1 MLPRNSFHLKDE
13 PANMPHTEN
22 QKLNP
27 FIIMTILVTTLGYF
41 VDVYDIWVFAASR
54 VVALKE
60 IGVSAEQQM
69 DTGILLLNLQ
79 MVGMLIGGIVFGVA
93 GDKLG
98 RTKVMFISILTYS
111 LATLA
116 NAFVTNVES
125 FAVFRFFSGFGLSG
139 ELGLGATLISEI
151 LSKEKRGIGVGF
163 MVALG
168 VTGALFAGVT
178 AQMFD
183 WRVCYMIGGAM
194 GLVLLLFRM
203 RIMESDIF
211 KNLAHGAPK
220 GNLMMLLN
228 SRERFLRFFWCLM
241 LGLPTWFVLG
251 ILMTFSQEI
260 LPGAGLPIIA
270 TAILMVYCN
279 IALPLGDF
287 SSIMLC
293 QFFKKRRIV
302 AAIFVM
308 ISVVASLALLYLPR
322 PLTELDVK
330 LIYGAMAFGA
340 GGWVLMTMISAE
352 CFGTNMRATV
362 ATAVPNFA
370 RCSVVPMTM
379 ALSALKNHMPLLDA
393 VMIVGAAGFILPLIA
408 LTQLPETFGKSLEYL
423 EEDKA

>member
-1 MLPRNSFHLKDE
+1 MPR
-13 PANMPHTEN
+13 MEN
-22 QKLNP
+22 QKLNS
-27 FIIMTILVTTLGYF
+27 FVIMTILVTTLGYF
-41 VDVYDIWVFAASR
+41 VDVYDIWVFAATR

-60 IGVSAEQQM
+60 IGVSPEQQM

-79 MVGMLIGGIVFGVA
+79 MIGMLLGGLVFGVA

-125 FAVFRFFSGFGLSG
+125 FAAFRFLSGFGLSG

-178 AQMFD
+178 AQLFD
-183 WRVCYMIGGAM
+183 WRTCYMIGGGM
-194 GLVLLLFRM
+194 GLLLLLFRM
-203 RIMESDIF
+203 KIMESDIF
-211 KNLAHGAPK
+211 KNVAHTAPK
-220 GNLMMLLN
+220 GSLMMLFS
-228 SRERFLRFFWCLM
+228 SRERFLRFFWCMM

-279 IALPLGDF
+279 IALPIGDF
-287 SSIMLC
+287 VSIMCC
-293 QFFKKRRIV
+293 QLIKRRKP
-302 AAIFVM
+302 IFVLFVL
-308 ISVVASLALLYLPR
+308 ISAASSLALLYLPR
-322 PLTELDVK
+322 PLSELDVK
-330 LIYGAMAFGA
+330 LIYAVMAFGA

-352 CFGTNMRATV
+352 SFGTNMRATV

-393 VMIVGAAGFILPLIA
+393 VVIIGAAGFILPLIA

-423 EEDKA
+423 EEDKT

>member
-1 MLPRNSFHLKDE
+1 MLKSSQKKADSF
-13 PANMPHTEN
+13 
-22 QKLNP
+22 
-27 FIIMTILVTTLGYF
+27 IVMTILVTTLGYF

-54 VVALKE
+54 VTALKE
-60 IGVSAEQQM
+60 LGVSSAQGM

-79 MVGMLIGGIVFGVA
+79 MVGMLMGGICFGIA

-98 RTKVMFISILTYS
+98 RTRVMFMSILTYS

-116 NAFVTNVES
+116 NGFVTNVES
-125 FAVFRFFSGFGLSG
+125 FAALRFLSGFGLSG

-151 LSKEKRGIGVGF
+151 LSKEKRGLGVGF

-168 VTGALFAGVT
+168 VTGALCAGIT
-178 AQMFD
+178 AQLFD
-183 WRVCYMIGGAM
+183 WRVCYMIGGGM
-194 GLVLLLFRM
+194 GLLLLLFRM
-203 RIMESDIF
+203 KIMESDLF
-211 KNLAHGAPK
+211 KNVAHHAPK
-220 GNLMMLLN
+220 GQISMLFKT
-228 SRERFLRFFWCLM
+228 RERFMRFFWCIM

-260 LPGAGLPIIA
+260 LPGAGLPVIA

-279 IALPLGDF
+279 IALPIGDF

-293 QFFKKRRIV
+293 QLIKKRRP
-302 AAIFVM
+302 IFALFVL
-308 ISVVASLALLYLPR
+308 ISAVASLALLYLPR
-322 PLTELDVK
+322 PLSELDVK
-330 LIYGAMAFGA
+330 LVYGVMAFGA

-370 RCSVVPMTM
+370 RASVVPMTM
-379 ALSALKNHMPLLDA
+379 ALSALKNQMPLLDA
-393 VMIVGAAGFILPLIA
+393 VMIVGAVGFILPLIA

-423 EEDKA
+423 EED